1 MSRLEITLSLIL
13 TASLLANVGLVVYLR
28 SALVRLLSF
37 SEELYDLQGMITNFS
52 EHVNTIYGMEMFYG
66 DETLQFLMEHA
77 QDFNAQLSNF
87 DYIYNLVEKEDD
99 GESEQTKTEE
109 KEEAVQ
115 E

>member
-1 MSRLEITLSLIL
+1 MSKLETTLTLIL
-13 TASLLANVGLVVYLR
+13 TASLIANVGLVLYLR

-52 EHVNTIYGMEMFYG
+52 DHVNSIYEMEMFYG

-77 QDFNAQLSNF
+77 RDFNAQLSNF

-99 GESEQTKTEE
+99 GESEQTETEE
-109 KEEAVQ
+109 KKETVQ

>member
-1 MSRLEITLSLIL
+1 MTRLEITLTLIMS
-13 TASLLANVGLVVYLR
+13 ASLLANIGLVLYLR

-37 SEELYDLQGMITNFS
+37 SDELYDLQGMIDNFS
-52 EHVNTIYGMEMFYG
+52 DHVNSIYEMEMFYG

-77 QDFNAQLSNF
+77 KDFKAQLSNF
-87 DYIYNLVEKEDD
+87 DYIYTLVEKEDD
-99 GESEQTKTEE
+99 GESEQAETEE